1 MTASVATPSEAASA
15 ARWNSADTAGGRW
28 LVLAMLCVSL
38 LIVNLDNTILNVA
51 LPTIVRDLH
60 ASSSQLQW
68 VVDAYAVVFAGLL
81 LVMGSLGDRFGRKK
95 VLISGLIIFALG
107 SAVAAFSSSPDR
119 LMVSRAFMGIGA
131 ACIMPS
137 TLSILTNVFT
147 DDADRAKAIGIW
159 SGTTGLGVALGPIA
173 GGWLLTHYWWG
184 SVFLVNVPIA
194 IFALVASLWL
204 VPDSRNTRIVRP
216 DPAGAVLS
224 TMSLGLILWAIIEAP
239 VRAWTSPLVLGALG
253 AGGVVLWLFVAWE
266 RRRHQPMLDLSFFSS
281 RRFSAAIAAM
291 ALVIF
296 ALMGLLFM
304 LTQWLQFALGYSP
317 LATGLRIGPVAL
329 VILVAA
335 PASSVFARRVGTKPV
350 VGLGMSAVAAGL
362 ALLART
368 TTAGTYP
375 EMVPALVLIGL
386 GVGFA
391 FAPSIEAVMG
401 SLPRARAG
409 IGSATNGAALQIGG
423 ALGVGVLGSLLNAR
437 YRAQL
442 APLLSAHHVPV
453 SIGHVIEGSLGGA
466 IAVSQG
472 VGGSLGTGL
481 QAAARSA
488 FLSGMDLAVFI
499 GACVAVAGVV
509 VVVAFLPNRG
519 APAMPVL
526 AEDEDVSTGSR
537 WVSNKPKK
545 EGVMRFQEMEMLG
558 SDRATGWGVSPD
570 TGPELAGGRQ
580 RRVLLEMPDFAEAWA
595 SSKLLGRAGFEVA
608 WCPGPDDSPGRRC
621 PLVGTG
627 SCPLVEDADAI
638 VSTLRL
644 DEGPSRQVLE
654 ALGRRHST
662 PPVIVPCTRHQ
673 AEHWPPALEGLQPLT
688 LPVTPTKLLTTLDAA
703 LRYET
708 QQ

>member
-1 MTASVATPSEAASA
+1 MSVAAPSEVTSA
-15 ARWNSADTAGGRW
+15 ARRGPEDAAGRRW
-28 LVLAMLCVSL
+28 LVLAVLCVSL

-95 VLISGLIIFALG
+95 VLVSGLVLFALG
-107 SAVAAFSSSPDR
+107 SAAAAFSASPDR
-119 LMVSRAFMGIGA
+119 LIMSRAFMGIGA

-137 TLSILTNVFT
+137 TLSVLTNVFT
-147 DDADRAKAIGIW
+147 DDAGRAKAIGIW

-173 GGWLLTHYWWG
+173 GGWLLTHFWWG
-184 SVFLVNVPIA
+184 SVFLVNVPICVTG
-194 IFALVASLWL
+194 LLASLWL
-204 VPDSRNTRIVRP
+204 VPDSHNDQVVRP
-216 DPAGAVLS
+216 DPVGALLS
-224 TMSLGLILWAIIEAP
+224 IVGLGLFLWAIIEAP

-266 RRRHQPMLDLSFFSS
+266 RRRRQPMLDLSFFSS

-296 ALMGLLFM
+296 ALMGLLFL

-317 LATGLRIGPVAL
+317 LATGLRIGPIAL

-335 PASSVFARRVGTKPV
+335 PLSSVVARRLGTKPV
-350 VGLGMSAVAAGL
+350 VGLGMSGIAAGL

-368 TTAGTYP
+368 TTAGTYAD
-375 EMVPALVLIGL
+375 MVPAFVLIGV

-437 YRAQL
+437 YRARL

-453 SIGHVIEGSLGGA
+453 SMGHTIEGSLGGA
-466 IAVSQG
+466 LAVGQG
-472 VGGSLGTGL
+472 LGGSLGAGL

-488 FLSGMDLAVFI
+488 FLSGMDLALFI
-499 GACVAVAGVV
+499 GACVALTGVV

-526 AEDEDVSTGSR
+526 AEDVSSGSR
-537 WVSNKPKK
+537 WLSREARRRGIVC
-545 EGVMRFQEMEMLG
+545 FQQREMLG
-558 SDRATGWGVSPD
+558 SDRARSWDASPD
-570 TGPELAGGRQ
+570 TQPELDGGRH
-580 RRVLLEMPDFAEAWA
+580 RRVLLEMSDPAEAWA
-595 SSKLLGRAGFEVA
+595 SSRLLRRAGYVVT
-608 WCPGPDDSPGRRC
+608 WCPGPDGSPRQPC
-621 PLVGTG
+621 PLVATGT
-627 SCPLVEDADAI
+627 CPLVEDADAI

-644 DEGPSRQVLE
+644 DEAPARQVLE
-654 ALGRRHST
+654 ALGQHRPT
-662 PPVIVPCTRHQ
+662 PPVIVSCPWKQ
-673 AEHWPPALEGLQPLT
+673 AEHWPPSLNGLQPL
-688 LPVTPTKLLTTLDAA
+688 PVPLTATKLLAA
-703 LRYET
+703 LGAVLESGSSE
-708 QQ
+708 